1 MSSLEQRFPNKR
13 VLITGT
19 TSGLGRALSIEFGQR
34 GWKVAVSGLDPAAVK
49 QTADLVRAAGGEAME
64 LQLDV
69 TKPEDFAAAA
79 RCITAG
85 WGGLDV
91 LVNNA
96 GVSDGGRLE
105 DGLSLD
111 NWRLLMDVNMWSII
125 HGCRA
130 FIPVLRK
137 CGGGHILNVASG
149 AGLLCLPEMASYN
162 ASKAAAIAISETLKT
177 ELITDNIDVTVLCP
191 TAFQSNIA
199 NNERVAQCTSVAAR
213 GIMEEIKKSKVTA
226 ESVARYAIRSMEKGK
241 LYSLPQADAR
251 LMWAISRW
259 LPENYRNLLTTLFN
273 RRLWLFAPGT
283 TSAAAAAGKPVGN

>member
-1 MSSLEQRFPNKR
+1 MSTLEQRFPRKR

-19 TSGLGRALSIEFGQR
+19 TSGLGRALSIEFAKR
-34 GWKVAVSGLDPAAVK
+34 GWKVAVTGIDTAGLQATGAA
-49 QTADLVRAAGGEAME
+49 VRAAGGEALEMM
-64 LQLDV
+64 LDV
-69 TKPEDFAAAA
+69 TRPEDFAAAA
-79 RCITAG
+79 QRVTAE
-85 WGGLDV
+85 WQGLDV

-105 DGLSLD
+105 DGLSLE

-137 CGGGHILNVASG
+137 SGTGHILNVASG

-162 ASKAAAIAISETLKT
+162 ASKAAAVAISETLKT
-177 ELITDNIDVTVLCP
+177 ELIVDHIDVTVLCP

-199 NNERVAQCTSVAAR
+199 NNERVEQCTSVAAR

-226 ESVARYAIRSMEKGK
+226 ESVARYALRSMEKGK

-259 LPENYRNLLTTLFN
+259 LPENYRNLLTYLFN
-273 RRLWLFAPGT
+273 RRLWLFAPG
-283 TSAAAAAGKPVGN
+283 N

>member
-1 MSSLEQRFPNKR
+1 MSSLEQRFPRKR

-19 TSGLGRALSIEFGQR
+19 TSGLGRALSIEFARR
-34 GWKVAVSGLDPAAVK
+34 GWKVAVTGIDTAGIQ
-49 QTADLVRAAGGEAME
+49 QTAAAVRAAGGEALEM
-64 LQLDV
+64 LLDV

-79 RCITAG
+79 QRVTAE
-85 WGGLDV
+85 WRGLDV

-105 DGLSLD
+105 DGLSLE

-125 HGCRA
+125 YGCRA
-130 FIPVLRK
+130 FIPVIRQSGK
-137 CGGGHILNVASG
+137 GHILNVASG

-162 ASKAAAIAISETLKT
+162 ASKAAAVAISETLKT
-177 ELITDNIDVTVLCP
+177 ELIVDHIDVTVLCP

-199 NNERVAQCTSVAAR
+199 NNERVEQCTSVAAR

-259 LPENYRNLLTTLFN
+259 VPENYRNLLTYLFN
-273 RRLWLFAPGT
+273 RRMWLFAPGR
-283 TSAAAAAGKPVGN
+283 